1 MKSATLTSMRATILL
16 VALTFPIAAFAQTSS
31 QTPAQTPR
39 QPSSYLVFNL
49 GTFGGTSSAGNTI
62 NDLGWVMGN
71 ANLSGNQTTN
81 AALWIYGRKV
91 DLGTLGGPN
100 SVVAWPVHNT
110 KGMISG
116 FAETSI
122 IDPLGEIWSCGYFFP
137 TFTGHTCQGFLWQD
151 GTMAALPTLGG
162 NNSYGAGMNN
172 RAQIAG
178 WAENTMQDPTCN
190 SPQVLQFEAVVWQWK
205 RNKIETQSLPA
216 LSPDPDSA
224 ATDINDA
231 GQVVG
236 ISGLC
241 SNAVGGA
248 SAIHALLWE
257 DGVPTDLGNLGGMAW
272 NTPSAI
278 NGKGE
283 IVGFSNTSGD
293 ENAGLNPH
301 AFLWTKENGMQDL
314 GTLAGD
320 SVSEAVSLN
329 DQGQI
334 VGLSCVDNT
343 FANCHGFL
351 WQDGVMT
358 DLNNLIQPG
367 NLSIYTANDINSSG
381 EIAGVAVDSA
391 TGEFLAMIA
400 VPGPYSGS
408 AGPSVHGDGPVLKTP
423 SPKEIVVPR
432 IGLRYLE
439 RQPATLR

>member
-1 MKSATLTSMRATILL
+1 MKSAKFTLLCATILL
-16 VALTFPIAAFAQTSS
+16 AALTFPVASFT
-31 QTPAQTPR
+31 QTPAQTRR
-39 QPSSYLVFNL
+39 QHGPTSYLVFNL
-49 GTFGGTSSAGNTI
+49 GTFGGTSSSGNTI
-62 NDLGWVMGN
+62 NNLGWVMGN
-71 ANLSGNQTTN
+71 ANLAGNQTTN

-100 SVVAWPVHNT
+100 SSVAWPVHNT
-110 KGMISG
+110 NGMISG
-116 FAETSI
+116 IAETSI

-151 GTMAALPTLGG
+151 GIMAALPTLGG
-162 NNSYGAGMNN
+162 NNGYGAGMNN
-172 RAQIAG
+172 HGQVVG
-178 WAENTMQDPTCN
+178 WAENTTQDPTCN
-190 SPQVLQFEAVVWQWK
+190 APQVLQFEAVVWQWK
-205 RNKIETQSLPA
+205 RNKIETQSLPP
-216 LSPDPDSA
+216 LSPDPDGA
-224 ATDINDA
+224 ATDINDG

-257 DGVPTDLGNLGGMAW
+257 DGVPTDLGNLGGQAW

-278 NGKGE
+278 NNKGE

-314 GTLAGD
+314 GTLSGD
-320 SVSEAVSLN
+320 SVSEAVSIN

-343 FANCHGFL
+343 FSKCRGFL
-351 WQDGVMT
+351 WQDSVMT
-358 DLNNLIQPG
+358 DLNTLIQPG

-400 VPGPYSGS
+400 VPGPYNPGVAPS
-408 AGPSVHGDGPVLKTP
+408 AQRDQSASKPA
-423 SPKEIVVPR
+423 SPEGIIVPR
-432 IGLRYLE
+432 VGLRSSAH
-439 RQPATLR
+439 QAPASQ

>member
-1 MKSATLTSMRATILL
+1 MKSATLTSICTTILL
-16 VALTFPIAAFAQTSS
+16 AALTFPVASFA
-31 QTPAQTPR
+31 QTPAQTP
-39 QPSSYLVFNL
+39 QHHGPGSYLVFNL
-49 GTFGGTSSAGNTI
+49 GTFGGTSSSGNTI
-62 NDLGWVMGN
+62 NNLGWVMGN
-71 ANLSGNQTTN
+71 ANLAGNQTTN
-81 AALWIYGRKV
+81 AALWIYGRKA

-100 SVVAWPVHNT
+100 SSVAWPVHNT
-110 KGMISG
+110 NGMISG
-116 FAETSI
+116 IAETSI
-122 IDPLGEIWSCGYFFP
+122 IDPLGEIWSCGFFFP
-137 TFTGHTCQGFLWQD
+137 TFTGHTCQGFLWQN

-162 NNSYGAGMNN
+162 NNSYGAGINN

-178 WAENTMQDPTCN
+178 WAENTTQDPTCN

-205 RNKIETQSLPA
+205 RNKIETQSLPP

-248 SAIHALLWE
+248 SAIHALLWQ

-278 NGKGE
+278 NNKGE

-343 FANCHGFL
+343 FSNCHGFL
-351 WQDGVMT
+351 WQDGMMT

-381 EIAGVAVDSA
+381 EITGVAIDSA

-400 VPGPYSGS
+400 VPGPYNPS
-408 AGPSVHGDGPVLKTP
+408 AAPSAQGDGIVSKTA
-423 SPKEIVVPR
+423 SPKEIIVPR
-432 IGLRYLE
+432 VGLRSLAQ
-439 RQPATLR
+439 QPAVSQ